1 MPISDSLPVS
11 GKVLEVRLLNFMFS
25 EEELKVPWFNELI
38 CTFIMANIPTCFLC
52 QKILL
57 VSTAPVFSEE
67 QSRACFLSLDNH
79 LIFIHIVLIKPSTY
93 LKEAY

>member
-38 CTFIMANIPTCFLC
+38 CTFITANIPTCLSEN
-52 QKILL
+52 I
-57 VSTAPVFSEE
+57 VSVNGT
-67 QSRACFLSLDNH
+67 CL
-79 LIFIHIVLIKPSTY
+79 
-93 LKEAY
+93 

>member
-67 QSRACFLSLDNH
+67 QSGHAFFH
-79 LIFIHIVLIKPSTY
+79 LIII
-93 LKEAY
+93 